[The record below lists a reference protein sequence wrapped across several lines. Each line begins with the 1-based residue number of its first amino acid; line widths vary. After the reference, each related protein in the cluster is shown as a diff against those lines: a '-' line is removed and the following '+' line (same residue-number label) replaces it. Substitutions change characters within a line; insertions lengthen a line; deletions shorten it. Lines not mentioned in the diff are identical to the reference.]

1 MKTKRCVH
9 YFRPGDLAGLERELD
24 RQSHLGWQAERPG
37 RFVQRYRRGAG
48 DFVHRIGYCAGDAE
62 AEYLAENEAAGWHAG
77 PRKRDWILFRKP
89 ASDALPDERL
99 PRDRAPIKVLF
110 ERRIARLESVRRWML
125 VLAAGLLIGGYATAL
140 KPVLLGSVLPL
151 AVMLFVSYRI
161 KFMEEGLRK

>member
-24 RQSHLGWQAERPG
+24 RRSRLGWQADRPG
-37 RFVQRYRRGAG
+37 RFVQRYRRAEGA
-48 DFVHRIGYCAGDAE
+48 FVHRIGHCSAE
-62 AEYLAENEAAGWHAG
+62 EAADYLASNEAAGWHAG
-77 PRKRDWILFRKP
+77 PRKRGWIVFRKP
-89 ASDALPDERL
+89 AEDALPDERL
-99 PRDRAPIKVLF
+99 PQDRAPVKVLF
-110 ERRIARLESVRRWML
+110 DRRIARLEALRRWML

-140 KPVLLGSVLPL
+140 RPVLLGSVLPL